1 MIIHS
6 KLEFSTYIRKA
17 QYRNLH
23 MFFRSTR
30 IEVLFEEKR
39 NGETTRLVSNYG
51 TVPVVPVVQFN
62 TGMKRT
68 KTGKLYKII
77 LNYILTKLLPSYLI
91 SFPTLL
97 TLEFCLALEIVY

>member
-30 IEVLFEEKR
+30 IEVLFEEKEMER
-39 NGETTRLVSNYG
+39 RLDSFLTTVRY
-51 TVPVVPVVQFN
+51 
-62 TGMKRT
+62 R
-68 KTGKLYKII
+68 
-77 LNYILTKLLPSYLI
+77 
-91 SFPTLL
+91 
-97 TLEFCLALEIVY
+97 